1 VSFSADEVIVG
12 ASGRIY
18 VAPVGTTLPTTP
30 TSNLDPAFVDLGYTS
45 EDGVTIS
52 FAKNSEDIN
61 VWQSAFPVRKIGT
74 GFEASA
80 SFTLRQWNAETIALA
95 FGGGTVAE
103 TSTGVY
109 TYTPPDVSDIDERCA
124 VIEWADGNRSY
135 RWVIARCTVSEG
147 VETNLVRSGAAD
159 LPITLAVLGAD
170 NEDPWYLTTDDPSFE
185 PAGS

>member
-1 VSFSADEVIVG
+1 VSFSADEVVVG
-12 ASGRIY
+12 ASGRVY
-18 VAPVGTTLPTTP
+18 VAPVGTTLPSTP
-30 TSNLDPAFVDLGYTS
+30 TSSLDSAFVDLGYTS
-45 EDGVTIS
+45 EDGVTLN

-80 SFTLRQWNAETIALA
+80 AFTLRQWNAETISLA

-109 TYTPPDVSDIDERCA
+109 TYTPPDVSEMDERAA
-124 VIEWADGNRSY
+124 VIEWQDGTKSY

-147 VETNLVRSGAAD
+147 VETNLVRTGAAD
-159 LPITLAVLGAD
+159 LPIALAVLGDDAG
-170 NEDPWYLTTDDPSFE
+170 DPWYLVTDDPSFE